1 MKPYTIG
8 VNRVRIAL
16 VCTEM
21 LTVPSIRGGAI
32 QIFIDGVIPYL
43 SESHEI
49 TVFCIKDNDLRDR
62 EVVKGVT
69 YIRVPKNDYQINV
82 ANELKK
88 LKAGNRTF
96 DVIHVF
102 NRPMY
107 VPIIKQAMPES
118 RVVLSCHNEMFRQQK
133 LPDDKGR
140 HVVKITHNI
149 MSISNY
155 IGKTIVDR
163 FPEAASKVKTVYSGI
178 NLDQYKP
185 IWQEDA
191 QAERKAL
198 RKKYGV
204 ENKKVVLFVGRL
216 SANKGSDV
224 LLQAMQRVV
233 QKHNDAVLVIV
244 GSKWFSDN
252 RVDDYISNLRRLGDS
267 LGKDRVVF
275 TNFVPP
281 SKIPS
286 IYLLGDVFVCSSQWQ
301 EPLARVHYEAMGA
314 GLPIIT
320 TNRGGNAEIISNH
333 KNGIVI
339 SAYTDP
345 WAFANS
351 ISHIFTN
358 PSKANELGR
367 AGRKFVEGNYGFQH
381 VAKRLQELYV

>member
-1 MKPYTIG
+1 M
-8 VNRVRIAL
+8 
-16 VCTEM
+16 
-21 LTVPSIRGGAI
+21 
-32 QIFIDGVIPYL
+32 FIDGVIPYL
-43 SESHEI
+43 SANHEV
-49 TVFCIKDNDLRDR
+49 TVFCIKDNALRDR

-69 YIRVPKNDYQINV
+69 YIRVEKNNYLMNV
-82 ANELKK
+82 ARELKK
-88 LKAGNRTF
+88 LTAGNRTF

-102 NRPMY
+102 NRPLN
-107 VPIIKQAMPES
+107 VPVIKEAMPGS
-118 RVVLSCHNEMFRQQK
+118 RIVLSCHNEMFRKEK

-140 HVVKITHNI
+140 RVVEIAHNI

-155 IGKTIVDR
+155 IGSTIVNR

-178 NLDQYKP
+178 NLDRYKP
-185 IWQEDA
+185 IWREDA
-191 QAERKAL
+191 QAERTAL

-216 SANKGSDV
+216 SANKGADV
-224 LLQAMQRVV
+224 LLRAMQRVI
-233 QKHNDAVLVIV
+233 QKHEDAVLVIV

-252 RVDDYISNLRRLGDS
+252 RVTGYISSLRKLGNS
-267 LGKDRVVF
+267 LGTDRVVF

-351 ISHIFTN
+351 ISHIFTH

-381 VAKRLQELYV
+381 VAKRLLELYV

>member
-1 MKPYTIG
+1 M
-8 VNRVRIAL
+8 RIAL
-16 VCTEM
+16 ICTEM

-32 QIFIDGVIPYL
+32 QIFIDGVIPHL
-43 SESHEI
+43 SGKHEV
-49 TVFCIKDNDLRDR
+49 TVFCIQDKELRNR

-69 YIRVPKNDYQINV
+69 YIRVPKEDYPNHV
-82 ANELKK
+82 ARELKK
-88 LKAGNRTF
+88 LQSDKRIF

-102 NRPMY
+102 NRPKY
-107 VPIIKQAMPES
+107 VPVIHGAMPGS
-118 RVVLSCHNEMFRQQK
+118 RIVLSCHNEMFRLDK
-133 LPDDKGR
+133 LPDDIGR
-140 HVVKITHNI
+140 KVVKTAHRI

-155 IGKTIVDR
+155 IGNTIVNR
-163 FPEAASKVKTVYSGI
+163 FPEAAAKVKTVYSGI
-178 NLDQYKP
+178 HLGQYKP
-185 IWQEDA
+185 IWREDA
-191 QAERKAL
+191 QAERSRL

-204 ENKKVVLFVGRL
+204 DNKKVVLFVGRL
-216 SANKGSDV
+216 SANKGADV

-233 QKHNDAVLVIV
+233 KKHEDAVLVIV

-252 RVDDYISNLRRLGDS
+252 RVDDYIENLRRLGDA

-281 SKIPS
+281 SQIPS
-286 IYLLGDVFVCSSQWQ
+286 IYLLGDVFVCASQWQ

-320 TNRGGNAEIISNH
+320 TNRGGNPEIITNH

-358 PSKANELGR
+358 PSKAKELGL
-367 AGRKFVEGNYGFQH
+367 AGRNFVESNYGFEH
-381 VAKRLQELYV
+381 VAKRLEDLYV